1 MKIEGLAQLKTGEA
15 VRGVISHRL
24 PFFRFLKVENPT
36 AIERTTGQES
46 KADGIIWIP
55 KPNVLFI
62 QEVLR
67 VTA

>member
-1 MKIEGLAQLKTGEA
+1 MKIEGLVQLKTGEA
-15 VRGVISHRL
+15 VRGIISHRL
-24 PFFRFLKVENPT
+24 PFFRYLKVENPT
-36 AIERTTGQES
+36 AIEKGGTES

-62 QEVLR
+62 QQIMR